1 MLKSAI
7 VIIIVSAVAMFFQ
20 SELGHVLRY
29 LLAVHDKIADGLA
42 VAFSNAPAGRI
53 IQETIAL
60 MIIPVVIGAVV
71 ALAWF
76 MVKRKEIPHLVATV
90 WIIWTILLVTVL
102 LQPSTHRGTNQKT
115 AAQVHKTVY
124 Y

>member
-1 MLKSAI
+1 MLKNAI
-7 VIIIVSAVAMFFQ
+7 VLIIVSVITMFFQ

-29 LLAVHDKIADGLA
+29 LLTVHDKIADSLA
-42 VAFSNAPAGRI
+42 VVFSNAPAGRV

-60 MIIPVVIGAVV
+60 IIIPVALSAVA
-71 ALAWF
+71 ALVWL
-76 MVKRKEIPHLVATV
+76 MVKRNEMPHLITIV

-102 LQPSTHRGTNQKT
+102 SQPTVHHRSNRT
-115 AAQVHKTVY
+115 AQAPHQTTY